1 MAVIEEKCAKGTGLM
16 VELFDEWLAPLGF
29 GLETPR
35 EASMRGGHLSL
46 THPDAARIARAL
58 REFSNV
64 IPDFRK
70 PHTIRVAISPLYNT
84 YVEIFTGFMR
94 MRDLV
99 KSGKYLEIELLE
111 GRVT

>member
-1 MAVIEEKCAKGTGLM
+1 MI
-16 VELFDEWLAPLGF
+16 ELFDDWLAPLGF
-29 GLETPR
+29 TLETPR

-46 THPDAARIARAL
+46 AHPEAARIARAL

-70 PHTIRVAISPLYNT
+70 PQSIRVAVSPLYNT
-84 YVEIFTGFMR
+84 YAEIYTGFAR
-94 MRDLV
+94 IRDLV
-99 KSGKYLEIELLE
+99 ESGKHMEIELVE